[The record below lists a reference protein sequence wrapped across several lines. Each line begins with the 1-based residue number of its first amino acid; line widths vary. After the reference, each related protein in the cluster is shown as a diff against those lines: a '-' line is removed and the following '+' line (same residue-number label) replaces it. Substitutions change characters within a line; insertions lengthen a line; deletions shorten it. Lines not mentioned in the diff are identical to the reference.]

1 MKNIL
6 HIVTSPRGEESVS
19 IKLGNAIVNNIAE
32 TFPGSTATELN
43 LAANPIPHITGE
55 QIKALRTPQD
65 LQTDEDKALAKSSD
79 DAVAQLQDTDI
90 IVISIPMYN
99 FGIPSNLKSWLDLVL
114 RAGKTFT
121 YTANGP
127 QGLVTGKKVY
137 LALATGGIY
146 SEGPAAAMDFIV
158 PYLKATLGFIGI
170 TDITVSRAEGIAIPA
185 LQAQALDKAIEAFA
199 V

>member
-19 IKLGNAIVNNIAE
+19 LKLGNALVNQIAE

-43 LAANPIPHITGE
+43 LATNPIPHITGE

-65 LQTDEDKALAKSSD
+65 LHTEEDKALVKSSD
-79 DAVAQLQDTDI
+79 DAIAQLQDTDI

-114 RAGKTFT
+114 RAGKTFS

-137 LALATGGIY
+137 LALATGGVY

-158 PYLKATLGFIGI
+158 PYLQATLGFIGI
-170 TDITVSRAEGIAIPA
+170 NDITVSRAEGLGVPA